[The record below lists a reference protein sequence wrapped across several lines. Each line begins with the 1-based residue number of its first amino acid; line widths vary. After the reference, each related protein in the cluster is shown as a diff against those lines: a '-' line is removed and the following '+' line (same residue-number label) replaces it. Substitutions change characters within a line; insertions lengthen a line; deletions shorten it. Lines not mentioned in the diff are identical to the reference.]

1 MLRIAYSVERPPRRA
16 HPAGRGRGKLSA
28 ICYALSALLFLSAIR
43 YPLNAAFAAE
53 EATLLKTIEAAEKT
67 DAQITALTKE
77 LKEAKKA
84 SGRKEI
90 QARIQELQKEQG
102 ERLAQLE
109 KMTGPPPPAV
119 RAEPRVLLDDQ
130 VKTQD
135 RRQEAVVESHVESRL
150 PSR

>member
-1 MLRIAYSVERPPRRA
+1 MLESGLVRMLRENRLVSDTVLRYLIPV
-16 HPAGRGRGKLSA
+16 LF
-28 ICYALSALLFLSAIR
+28 FLSLL
-43 YPLNAAFAAE
+43 PLPPVFGE

-84 SGRKEI
+84 SQRKEI
-90 QARIQELQKEQG
+90 QARIQELQEEQG

-109 KMTGPPPPAV
+109 KMTGPLPPAV

-135 RRQEAVVESHVESRL
+135 RRQEAVVESHVETRL